1 MINLLKQQIKDDKV
15 LLALSGGVDSSVCA
29 LLLHKAIGDNLTCV
43 FIDNGLLRQNEA
55 SQIMAMFKDKFHL
68 NVIKID
74 AEDLFLN
81 NLKGITDPEEK
92 RKIIGKTF
100 IDAFYQVLN
109 DDYTYFAQGTIK
121 TDVDESLDSKIKT
134 HHNLALPK
142 MKQKLLEPLSYL
154 YKDEVRALGRQLG
167 LDDEFIYR
175 KPFPGPG
182 LAVRVT
188 GEVTKEKLRIARE
201 TDAILTEEIKKH
213 PIEKTLFQ
221 YFTVVTNTKS
231 TAIKNNQR
239 FYGYVVAIRAVLSSD
254 AKTATIAKI
263 PDDILE
269 KITQRLLNV
278 EGVSRIVYDI
288 TNKPKGTI
296 EWE

>member
-1 MINLLKQQIKDDKV
+1 MINTLKQQIKDDKV

-29 LLLHKAIGDNLTCV
+29 LLLHQAIKDNLTCV
-43 FIDNGLLRQNEA
+43 FIDNGLLRENEA
-55 SQIMAMFKDKFHL
+55 HDIMAMFKNKFKL

-74 AEDLFLN
+74 AQDLFLN
-81 NLKGITDPEEK
+81 NLKGVIDPEEK

-100 IDAFYQVLN
+100 IDAFNKILT

-121 TDVDESLDSKIKT
+121 TDVDESNLNIKT
-134 HHNLALPK
+134 HHNLALPP
-142 MKQKLLEPLSYL
+142 MKQQLLEPLKSL
-154 YKDEVRALGRQLG
+154 YKHEVIELGKSLG
-167 LDDEFIYR
+167 LDEGFLYR

-182 LAVRVT
+182 LAIRII
-188 GEVTKEKLRIARE
+188 GEVTEEKLRIARE
-201 TDAILTEEIKKH
+201 TDAILKEILMKH
-213 PIEKTLFQ
+213 HLEKELFQ

-231 TAIKNNQR
+231 TAIKSGQR
-239 FYGYVVAIRAVLSSD
+239 FYGYVVAIRAVLSKD
-254 AKTATIAKI
+254 AKTATIASI
-263 PDDILE
+263 PYDILE
-269 KITQRLLNV
+269 NITQSLINV